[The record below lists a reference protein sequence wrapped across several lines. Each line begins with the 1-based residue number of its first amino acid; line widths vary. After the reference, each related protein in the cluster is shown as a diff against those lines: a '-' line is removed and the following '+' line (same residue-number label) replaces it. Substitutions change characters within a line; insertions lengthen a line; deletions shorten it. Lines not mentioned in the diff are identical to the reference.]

1 MEQHSEGIKVHRF
14 YLSYKVNG
22 EVNTG
27 WYYGI
32 HIRFAKDQ
40 LLFQQPDATD
50 IMDWTYENPEDLRNY
65 LVKQNASKVNVMMK
79 LKDQPI
85 SDQSSQTQ

>member
-1 MEQHSEGIKVHRF
+1 MEQQSEGIKVHRF

-40 LLFQQPDATD
+40 LLFQQPEATD
-50 IMDWTYENPEDLRNY
+50 IMDWTYENSEDLKHY
-65 LVKQNASKVNVMMK
+65 LIKQNASKLNVKMR
-79 LKDQPI
+79 LKDQPADI
-85 SDQSSQTQ
+85 

>member
-1 MEQHSEGIKVHRF
+1 MEQQSEGIKVHKF
-14 YLSYKVNG
+14 YLSYKIDG
-22 EVNTG
+22 EVHAG

-50 IMDWTYENPEDLRNY
+50 IMDWTCENPADLRDY
-65 LVKQNASKVNVMMK
+65 LTKQNASKVNIMMR
-79 LKDQPI
+79 LKDRPM
-85 SDQSSQTQ
+85 SDQPGHT

>member
-1 MEQHSEGIKVHRF
+1 MEQQSEGIKVHRF
-14 YLSYKVNG
+14 YLSFKVSG

-40 LLFQQPDATD
+40 LLFQQPEATD
-50 IMDWTYENPEDLRNY
+50 IMDWTYENSDDLKRY
-65 LVKQNASKVNVMMK
+65 LVKQNASKLSVKMR
-79 LKDQPI
+79 LKDQPADI
-85 SDQSSQTQ
+85 